1 MARIKSV
8 ADLTKIR
15 EAKAPD
21 IVSRCVGSNTR
32 RLQLL
37 ICGETGCVASGS
49 KKITE
54 AFKEEI
60 AAHKK
65 LADRVD
71 VVVTGCIGCCEL
83 GPVAVVYPEGIL
95 YTELK
100 PEDVPR
106 IVKEHFIGGQP
117 VMDHVYTDR
126 DTGEK
131 IPIIENI
138 PFFKRQYKFAR
149 KWAGIVDPESLDEYI
164 AVGGYRSMFEAITDD
179 TPGHVVDQ
187 IKASGLRG
195 RGGGGFP
202 TGIKWELTAR
212 EESKTG
218 HKYVVCNADEG
229 DPGAFMDRSQ
239 LEGLPHSVLEGMA
252 ICAYAIG
259 ADHGFVYCRAEYPM
273 AIERLEQ
280 AIEQARKVGLL
291 GDKIGGTDFSFDI
304 EVRMGAGAF
313 VCGEE
318 TALIA
323 SIEGRRG
330 EPVPK
335 PPFPA
340 QDGVWHS
347 PTVVCN
353 VETYGN
359 VPRILE
365 EGAENFAK
373 LGTESSKGTKVFA
386 LAGAVKNVGLVEV
399 PMGTSL
405 GEIIYDIGGGIINDK
420 EFKAAQIGGPS
431 GGCIPRH
438 LLNVKVDY
446 ESLKDVGAMMG
457 SGGLIVMNEDTCM
470 VDLAKFFLE
479 FIQEESCGKCPPCR
493 IGTRRMLEILQRIT
507 SGEGKEG
514 DIEELIS
521 LGEDIKATAICGLG
535 QTAPNPVLSTIQNFR
550 EEYEEHIYLKK
561 CRAGVCAD
569 LVYAPCQNACPAG
582 VNVPAFVNLARE
594 GRYRE
599 ALEAHLDRNPFP
611 MACGMTCTH
620 PCEDKCR
627 RATMD
632 APVAVREIKRFMAEM
647 GGHNGT
653 YPMPA
658 VMQRSGDE
666 VKSVGIVGGGPSGLT
681 AAYFLRRLGHRV
693 MIYEGQEKLG
703 GMMRYG
709 IPEYRYPKA
718 VLDHEVR
725 NILDMGVGYRVG
737 CKVGQDISMDELKS
751 QHDAIVMAIGGWK
764 ATGLGLDHEDAEG
777 VQAGIDFL
785 WLVAHEDLKRVRGSV
800 IVIGGGNTAIDCA
813 RSALRLGATEVMV
826 AYRRTIDQMP
836 AEEDEIAELLE
847 EGIRIEELTD
857 IDEILLDD
865 RKCVRG
871 IRARLQELG
880 PFDSSG
886 RRRPRPK
893 EGGDS
898 EVVFECEHLIT
909 AISQK
914 IDLGFAPELDT
925 HRNGTLKCHPRTFR
939 TSDPQVW
946 GSGDVLSLANLA
958 SAIGHGEQV
967 AVNIEQTLNPGVIE
981 EFSWRTMK
989 SPDVPYDDD
998 ADPVDRP
1005 RVQTEYSSVEDRISS
1020 FLLVNRGV
1028 NWDEAIRHEAERCLR
1043 CDYRAAAKN

>member
-1 MARIKSV
+1 MARIKTV

-15 EAKAPD
+15 EATAER
-21 IVSRCVGSNTR
+21 VVARSVGANTKR
-32 RLQLL
+32 MQLL
-37 ICGETGCVASGS
+37 ICGETGCVSSGCLNV
-49 KKITE
+49 KQ
-54 AFKEEI
+54 AFEEEI
-60 AAHKK
+60 AKRK
-65 LADRVD
+65 ELKGRIDL
-71 VVVTGCIGCCEL
+71 VVTGCIGSCEM
-83 GPVAVVYPEGIL
+83 GPVAVLYPEGVL
-95 YTELK
+95 YTRLE
-100 PEDVPR
+100 PEHVAR
-106 IVKEHFIGGQP
+106 IVDEHLVGGQV
-117 VMDHVYTDR
+117 VMDHVYTDG

-138 PFFKRQYKFAR
+138 PFFKLQHKFAR
-149 KWAGIVDPESLDEYI
+149 KWAGIIDPESLDEYI
-164 AVGGYRSMFEAITDD
+164 AVGGYKSLIEAVTND
-179 TPGHVVDQ
+179 TPEHVVDQ
-187 IKASGLRG
+187 IKVSGLRG

-202 TGIKWELTAR
+202 AGIKLELAAR
-212 EESKTG
+212 EVSKTE

-252 ICAYAIG
+252 ISAYAIG
-259 ADHGFVYCRAEYPM
+259 ADYGYIYCRAEYPM
-273 AIERLEQ
+273 AIDRLEK
-280 AIEQARKVGLL
+280 AIDQAREYGLL
-291 GDKIGGTDFSFDI
+291 GKNIGGGDFSFDI

-323 SIEGRRG
+323 SIEGERG
-330 EPVPK
+330 EPTPK

-359 VPRILE
+359 IPRILE

-399 PMGTSL
+399 PMGISL

-438 LLNVKVDY
+438 NLNVKVDY

-470 VDLAKFFLE
+470 VDLAKFFLD

-493 IGTRRMLEILQRIT
+493 VGTKRMLEILERIT
-507 SGEGKEG
+507 SGDGKEG
-514 DIEELIS
+514 DIEELIT
-521 LGEDIKATAICGLG
+521 LGEDIKSTAICGLG
-535 QTAPNPVLSTIQNFR
+535 QTAPNPVISTILNFR
-550 EEYEEHIYLKK
+550 EEYEEHIHEKR
-561 CRAGVCAD
+561 CRAGVCGD
-569 LVYAPCQNACPAG
+569 LVFAPCQNACPAG
-582 VNVPAFVNLARE
+582 VNVPAFVNLAKE

-599 ALEAHLDRNPFP
+599 ALESHLERNPFP

-627 RATMD
+627 RIAMD
-632 APVAVREIKRFMAEM
+632 APVAVREIKRFMAEI

-653 YPMPA
+653 YPMPS
-658 VMQRSGDE
+658 VMQRPGEE
-666 VKSVGIVGGGPSGLT
+666 VKSVGIIGGGPSGLT

-693 MIYEGQEKLG
+693 MVYEGQEELG

-709 IPEYRYPKA
+709 IPEYRYPKG
-718 VLDHEVR
+718 VLDHEIR
-725 NILDMGVGYRVG
+725 NILDMGVGYRVK
-737 CKVGQDISMDELKS
+737 CRVGEDVTMDELKQ
-751 QHDAIVMAIGGWK
+751 QHDAVVVATGGWD
-764 ATGLGLDHEDAEG
+764 ATGLGIANEDAEG

-785 WLVAHEDLKRVRGSV
+785 WLVAHGDLNRLRGSV
-800 IVIGGGNTAIDCA
+800 IVIGGGNTAIDAA
-813 RSALRLGATEVMV
+813 RTALRLGATEVMV

-836 AEEDEIAELLE
+836 AEEEEIAELLE

-865 RKCVRG
+865 RGCVSG

-886 RRRPRPK
+886 RRRPRPM
-893 EGGDS
+893 EGDDS

-914 IDLGFAPELDT
+914 IELGFAPELET
-925 HRNGTLKCHPRTFR
+925 HRNGSLVSDPLTFR
-939 TSDPQVW
+939 TSDDKVW
-946 GSGDVLSLANLA
+946 GCGDVLSLANLA
-958 SAIGHGEQV
+958 VAIGHGEKV
-967 AVNIEQTLNPGVIE
+967 AVNIERTLNPEIKMA
-981 EFSWRTMK
+981 FPWRTMK
-989 SPDVPYDDD
+989 SPSVAYDPDS
-998 ADPVDRP
+998 DPVDRP

-1028 NWDEAIRHEAERCLR
+1028 NWDEAIRKEAERCLR
-1043 CDYRAAAKN
+1043 CDYREEACN